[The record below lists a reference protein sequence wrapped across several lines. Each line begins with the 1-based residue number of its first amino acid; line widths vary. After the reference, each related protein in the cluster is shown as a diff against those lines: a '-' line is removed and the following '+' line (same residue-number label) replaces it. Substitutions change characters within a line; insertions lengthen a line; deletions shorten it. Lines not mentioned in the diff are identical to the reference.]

1 MVARLFK
8 GKKLATKAPLV
19 YGLIKVLQPPCEI
32 NYALL
37 TLECYWLFPE
47 NREYYNK
54 TKYTD
59 TIREN

>member
-1 MVARLFK
+1 MDVLKHKIRVEEIKKYHVLPKMMARLFK

-37 TLECYWLFPE
+37 TL
-47 NREYYNK
+47 
-54 TKYTD
+54 
-59 TIREN
+59 